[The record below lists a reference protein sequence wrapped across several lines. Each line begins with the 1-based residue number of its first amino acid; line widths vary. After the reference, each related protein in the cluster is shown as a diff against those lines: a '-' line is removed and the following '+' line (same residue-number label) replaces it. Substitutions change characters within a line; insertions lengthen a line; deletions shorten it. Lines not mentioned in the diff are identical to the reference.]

1 MPSNQSTGSTAA
13 FPSRSKTIRIIG
25 ITLLLVSLF
34 ALTGC
39 GNTTGEINGDTPG
52 VFNHYVIY
60 PLSEF
65 IVWMAG
71 LFQDS
76 YGLAI
81 MAITIVIRLVLFPLM
96 LRQYKSQMTMKGKMA
111 ALQPE
116 LKELE
121 AKYKDKKDA
130 DSLTKK
136 QQEMMALYQ
145 KHNVNP
151 LAIGC
156 LPMLIQMPILMGL
169 YSAIRMTPELS
180 THSFLWFKLGEPD
193 MLLPIIAAIVYFIQ
207 FKVTQAGNTNDQA
220 KQLAFLGYL
229 SPIMMGAFA
238 MFAPA
243 AISLYWVTGG
253 LFMIAQSFLLGKLF
267 KPETKVGPDGP
278 GNSGNPGNGKG
289 ATKKKGVAAE
299 GGKA

>member
-1 MPSNQSTGSTAA
+1 MQGKTTFA
-13 FPSRSKTIRIIG
+13 FLSRSTTIRIISL
-25 ITLLLVSLF
+25 TVLLAGLF
-34 ALTGC
+34 AITGC
-39 GNTTGEINGDTPG
+39 GSATGTIDGNTPG
-52 VFNHYVIY
+52 VFNHYIIY

-65 IVWMAG
+65 IVWIAG
-71 LFQDS
+71 LFQDN
-76 YGLAI
+76 YGIAI
-81 MAITIVIRLVLFPLM
+81 MAITLIIRLALFPLM

-116 LKELE
+116 LKALE

-130 DSLTKK
+130 DSLSKK

-151 LAIGC
+151 LAVGC
-156 LPMLIQMPILMGL
+156 LPMLLQMPILMGL

-193 MLLPIIAAIVYFIQ
+193 MLLPIIAAIIYFIQ
-207 FKVTQAGNTNDQA
+207 FKVTQKTNVSANDQA
-220 KQLAFLGYL
+220 KQMAFLGYL

-253 LFMIAQSFLLGKLF
+253 LFMIAQSFVLGKLY
-267 KPETKVGPDGP
+267 KQPTATTEGSVEMATV
-278 GNSGNPGNGKG
+278 SG
-289 ATKKKGVAAE
+289 
-299 GGKA
+299 GGKV

>member
-1 MPSNQSTGSTAA
+1 MPNKTTFAFLSRSTAL
-13 FPSRSKTIRIIG
+13 RI
-25 ITLLLVSLF
+25 VSLTILLAGLF
-34 ALTGC
+34 AITGC
-39 GNTTGEINGDTPG
+39 GNVSGTIDGDTPG

-71 LFQDS
+71 LFQDN
-76 YGLAI
+76 YGFAI
-81 MAITIVIRLVLFPLM
+81 MAITIIIRLVLFPLM
-96 LRQYKSQMTMKGKMA
+96 LRQFKSQMTMKGKMA

-116 LKELE
+116 LKALE
-121 AKYKDKKDA
+121 EKFKDKKDA
-130 DSLTKK
+130 DSLSKK
-136 QQEMMALYQ
+136 QQETMALYQ

-151 LAIGC
+151 LAMGC

-193 MLLPIIAAIVYFIQ
+193 MLLPVIAAIVYFLQ
-207 FKVTQAGNTNDQA
+207 FKVSQIGNQNDQA

-238 MFAPA
+238 LFAPA

-253 LFMIAQSFLLGKLF
+253 VFMIAQSYLLGKLY
-267 KPETKVGPDGP
+267 KLPPAT
-278 GNSGNPGNGKG
+278 GKG
-289 ATKKKGVAAE
+289 TVEVAASA
-299 GGKA
+299 GKG